1 MNKPLKSENFHSIL
15 IANKNILSKEQ
26 NPIFGHKLKSKIMKF
41 LKFGLIALITFLSIA
56 TTQAQ
61 TADDIINKH
70 IDAVGG
76 KDLLSKINTMYVE
89 GTVTA
94 MGTDYVT
101 KVNMVNGKALKSE
114 TDVNGST
121 IIQCIT
127 DTGGWSLN
135 PLMGQSDPTMLTPDE
150 VKMAKSSL
158 DLRGQLYNYKDKG
171 LTATLVGR
179 DSIQGVSDY
188 KIKLVDN
195 NNGSEFTYY
204 IDPTTYY
211 ISKLDVKATVSG
223 KDVTNSS
230 SFSNYKK
237 TDFGYVVA
245 NTMATTNMGYDIVI
259 NYNKV
264 EINKDIDPKIFAMPK

>member
-1 MNKPLKSENFHSIL
+1 
-15 IANKNILSKEQ
+15 
-26 NPIFGHKLKSKIMKF
+26 MKF